1 MSYNLVRGNFKTVVI
16 CLLSFTYCSETLP
29 IHSAQ
34 ATWLG
39 FSIETR
45 LNVFQALNDQELSYF
60 HNTLLEGCNIV
71 RYDHTTWWLL
81 WLQYFKVS
89 GY

>member
-1 MSYNLVRGNFKTVVI
+1 MDGPLSSSWPSSTKQRLSGGR
-16 CLLSFTYCSETLP
+16 LLKPLK
-29 IHSAQ
+29 A
-34 ATWLG
+34 W